1 MKSFYYALLCLL
13 LLAQLSIGAF
23 ARPGGAELYYRE
35 TLRILDAVEKQMPV
49 IQQTADQ
56 AAAIYVA
63 RDDLGIGADGVEAF
77 LAEPVGRSGGIMA
90 MGGWWPIEK
99 PQWKGV
105 MLYCL
110 REGMLADD
118 LQRIAAYRER
128 GSVIVLFGRPD
139 LLEGAL
145 KAGVEPL
152 AAVPVPADPRGGLF
166 RAADGQW
173 VVPTYEMAAMCT
185 VWPWVGEFVA
195 ACTRRGKTPV
205 MFQSVAVPTGYA
217 RIEQYTLKEFTTGA
231 YAKWHDESV
240 PAVRAGKLGKEWL
253 RMARK
258 RLGLLH
264 RRELAHI
271 RLAAE
276 RAAQARQAGKRLFVF
291 RDGHGQACLW
301 GVPHDPGYFIMVPGD
316 WQSWI
321 AVDNP
326 NARYPLQPGDFVL
339 SVGYHSIFNDEQWHF
354 FADHLRKG
362 RASTAWIAASY
373 KPEAIR
379 TLPGEIFIDAQWEYG
394 DADVTLPGY
403 DVKIL
408 PTSGILG
415 SAAYLMIL
423 AEVHQR
429 LSEKRAGED

>member
-1 MKSFYYALLCLL
+1 MKSLIIALFCL
-13 LLAQLSIGAF
+13 LLAQLSTVAF
-23 ARPGGAELYYRE
+23 ARPVGAELYYRE

-56 AAAIYVA
+56 AAALYVA

-77 LAEPVGRSGGIMA
+77 MAEPVGRSGGIMA
-90 MGGWWPIEK
+90 VIGWSSLER
-99 PQWKGV
+99 PQWKGI

-110 REGMLADD
+110 REGMLAYD

-128 GSVIVLFGRPD
+128 GSVIMLFGRPD
-139 LLEGAL
+139 LLEAAL

-152 AAVPVPADPRGGLF
+152 ATVPVPADTRGGLF
-166 RAADGQW
+166 RTPDGQW
-173 VVPTYEMAAMCT
+173 TVPTYEMAAMCT

-195 ACTRRGKTPV
+195 ACTRRGRTPV
-205 MFQSVAVPTGYA
+205 MFQSVAVPTGYT

-240 PAVRAGKLGKEWL
+240 PPVRAGKLGKEWL

-258 RLGLLH
+258 RLAMLH
-264 RRELAHI
+264 RRELADI

-276 RAAQARQAGKRLFVF
+276 RAAAARQAGKRLFVF
-291 RDGHGQACLW
+291 RDGHGQACLY
-301 GVPHDPGYFIMVPGD
+301 GVPHDPGYFIMLTGD
-316 WQSWI
+316 WRSWI
-321 AVDNP
+321 AADNP

-339 SVGYHSIFNDEQWHF
+339 GVGYHSIFNDKQWNF
-354 FADHLRKG
+354 FADHVRNG
-362 RASTAWIAASY
+362 GAVTAWIAASY
-373 KPEAIR
+373 RPEAIR

-423 AEVHQR
+423 AELHMR
-429 LSEKRAGED
+429 LSENRAGKE